1 MKHQILSLTLLLFF
15 ISCKNNA
22 SQDGVFP
29 ETKTIKHTKIFSHN
43 EPIFRGE
50 DMLYFEADNSLII
63 EIYNDDYKLLKVNLN
78 DNSTTKLL
86 PVGNG
91 PGEFVNIGMSQ
102 KTSDSSFLFQDSNS
116 AQLYEM
122 NIIKDDLKKEH
133 DYASN
138 RFMKIVKMNDYYIGT
153 GVFNEGMFAVSNN
166 NDSVHYVHHYPE
178 DNIDNSKTAS
188 KAMAYQGRLLS
199 NETLQRIL
207 FCSIRF
213 PYFEIFQFDDYKVSS
228 VKKSYI
234 GEFDYT
240 ISPDENMVFAAVA
253 KNNREGYVDACST
266 SKYIYL
272 LYSGRS
278 IIDAH
283 IETNEQASLSNQILV
298 YDWDGNPVIQ
308 YDTDVDLTTICVNK
322 SENIIYGV
330 SFNPD
335 PEIVFF
341 EL

>member
-1 MKHQILSLTLLLFF
+1 MLSLLLFF
-15 ISCKNNA
+15 ISCKNNT
-22 SQDGVFP
+22 SSDGVFP
-29 ETKTIKHTKIFSHN
+29 ETKTIKHTKVFSNN
-43 EPIFRGE
+43 EPIFRSG
-50 DMLYFEADNSLII
+50 DMLHFEGDNSLII
-63 EIYNDDYKLLKVNLN
+63 EIYNDEYNLLKVNLN
-78 DNSTTKLL
+78 DNSITKLL

-91 PGEFVNIGMSQ
+91 PGEFVRIGIAQ
-102 KTSDSSFLFQDSNS
+102 KTSDSTFLFQDSNS

-122 NIIKDDLKKEH
+122 NIITGELKKEY

-153 GVFNEGMFAVSNN
+153 GVFNEGMFAVSSK
-166 NDSVHYVHHYPE
+166 NDSAHYVHHYPE

-188 KAMAYQGRLLS
+188 KAMAYQGRLLP
-199 NETLQRIL
+199 NESLQRIL

-213 PYFEIFQFDDYKVSS
+213 SYFEIFQFDHYKVSS

-253 KNNREGYVDACST
+253 KNNREGYVDAST
-266 SKYIYL
+266 TSENIYL

-278 IIDAH
+278 VADPD
-283 IETNEQASLSNQILV
+283 IETNEQASLSNRILV

-308 YDTDVDLTTICVNK
+308 YETDVDLTSICVNESK
-322 SENIIYGV
+322 NIIYAV

-335 PEIVFF
+335 PEIVVF
-341 EL
+341 ELYNNLV